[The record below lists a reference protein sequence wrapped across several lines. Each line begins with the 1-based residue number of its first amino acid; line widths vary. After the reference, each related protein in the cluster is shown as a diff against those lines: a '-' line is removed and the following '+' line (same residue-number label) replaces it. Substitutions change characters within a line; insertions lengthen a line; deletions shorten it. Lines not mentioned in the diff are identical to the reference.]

1 MRHTTPRRSTASIS
15 TRKRQVLS
23 LNGHRRVATQRTGI
37 EPRTPSVGPRR
48 RPTDE
53 ILATA
58 EIAQHRTTRSRNTGL
73 RVWARAAIHEIAS
86 GDLSLARRLRQGERI
101 ASETTGKR
109 RRRLQAVLPVAALM
123 MLLASA
129 PGLAA
134 QEAPDGFTAG
144 TTPEVEFD
152 PVQGPAGGAPGGLHT
167 RARRVPGGL
176 HF

>member
-1 MRHTTPRRSTASIS
+1 MRQTTPRRSTASIS
-15 TRKRQVLS
+15 TRKRQVPS

-53 ILATA
+53 ILPPPK
-58 EIAQHRTTRSRNTGL
+58 SRNTGL